1 MRNGL
6 LICITAFSVLCA
18 FASCRKEERPVRPSQ
33 DGPAMSF
40 STEVAPV
47 KSVST
52 DDTTL
57 KNHSIG
63 IYGTVSATEG
73 GSGLS
78 VFGTSSVTEL
88 KYGTN
93 PPVANHE
100 GWYYEPLQHW
110 KRNQYYRFRA
120 YHPFDAAEVFET
132 GNGAD
137 NLVVIY
143 RMVPGAVG
151 TWDNYDLL
159 TAFST
164 RFTGG
169 ADPFAP
175 VPLKFKHALSA
186 LRFYVTYAEDN
197 GYQGKLQD
205 FWIEG
210 LRAYGTMSYT
220 HPDATTLEDVIKWN
234 AQYYYDDKQ
243 FFLTNPGED
252 FTFSKPANVYAPDDK
267 TYPPVT
273 DTGGLIFVIPQTISQ
288 DRADGSGTD
297 WTTVCFKTQKS
308 GEAVNRVNLPEM
320 TTWEPGK
327 IYTYTLKLGTSS
339 IEIDVTSKDWEVLE
353 SNIDISL

>member
-1 MRNGL
+1 MRNGF

-18 FASCRKEERPVRPSQ
+18 FSSCRKEEHPARPSQ
-33 DGPAMSF
+33 DGPIMSF

-52 DDTTL
+52 DNNTL
-57 KNHSIG
+57 NQHSIG
-63 IYGTVSATEG
+63 IYGTVSAVEG
-73 GSGLS
+73 GNGLS
-78 VFGTSSVTEL
+78 VFGTSNVTEL
-88 KYGTN
+88 KYGTYPTGN
-93 PPVANHE
+93 GYN
-100 GWYYEPLQHW
+100 GWYYEPLRYW

-120 YHPFDAAEVFET
+120 YHPYDLAEVFET

-169 ADPFAP
+169 ADPFSP
-175 VPLKFKHALSA
+175 VPLKFNHALSA
-186 LRFYVTYAEDN
+186 LRFYVTYNDDH

-220 HPDATTLEDVIKWN
+220 HTEENVMDDVIRWN

-243 FFLTNPGED
+243 FFLTNPGEN
-252 FTFSKPANVYAPDDK
+252 FTYSKPANVYAPEDK
-267 TYPPVT
+267 TYPPVA

-288 DRADGSGTD
+288 DRADGSGID

-308 GEAVNRVNLPEM
+308 GEAVNRVNLPQ

-339 IEIDVTSKDWEVLE
+339 IVIDVTSKDWEVLE
-353 SNIDISL
+353 SNIDIRL

>member
-1 MRNGL
+1 MKNGL
-6 LICITAFSVLCA
+6 WVCIAYFSVLCA
-18 FASCRKEERPVRPSQ
+18 FSSCRKVERPALPVQ
-33 DGPAMSF
+33 EGLAMSF

-47 KSVST
+47 KSTST
-52 DDTTL
+52 DDTSL
-57 KNHSIG
+57 KDHSIG
-63 IYGTVSATEG
+63 IYGTVSAVEG
-73 GSGLS
+73 GNGLS
-78 VFGTSSVTEL
+78 VFGTSNVTEL

-93 PPVANHE
+93 PPVTDYE
-100 GWYYEPLQHW
+100 GWYYEPLQYW

-120 YHPFDAAEVFET
+120 YHPYDLAEVFET

-159 TAFST
+159 TAFAT
-164 RFTGG
+164 RDTGG
-169 ADPFAP
+169 SNPFAV
-175 VPLKFKHALSA
+175 VPLEFKHALSA
-186 LRFYVTYAEDN
+186 LRFYVTYADDH

-220 HPDATTLEDVIKWN
+220 HPDETTLTDVIRWN

-252 FTFSKPANVYAPDDK
+252 FTYSKPANVYAPDDN
-267 TYPPVT
+267 TWPPVT

-308 GEAVNRVNLPEM
+308 GEAVNRVNLPR

-339 IEIDVTSKDWEVLE
+339 IVIDVTSKDWEVLE
-353 SNIDISL
+353 SNIDIRL